1 MEKKGF
7 EIDSSI
13 SQIPSQIYE
22 YDLSYKF
29 LKKNIEKSLLKY
41 NKREGLKKELG
52 DLENIKYE
60 YYLLQKKIDYDNEHI
75 NNLDKDNQKNRY
87 NDIKPY
93 KYNRVCLKYREY
105 INASFIYI
113 PSNFYFIATQ
123 APTDFSIND
132 FWDMVFE
139 YDCKIIIMLCEEIE
153 GGKIKSSC
161 YWNSKNQ
168 SYKIKFNEKKIEKN
182 IIQRNITIS
191 KNNEH
196 KVVTQ
201 LQYIGWPDHGIPNIN
216 EAYPSFLF
224 IRNFILNNKDKC
236 PVIVHCSAGVGR
248 TGTFISIFNVI
259 YDILSKQN
267 SEVIQFS
274 IFNVVRKLKEMRR
287 FLVQNVEQ
295 YFFIY
300 QFIEVFLLYYKF

>member
-1 MEKKGF
+1 
-7 EIDSSI
+7 
-13 SQIPSQIYE
+13 
-22 YDLSYKF
+22 
-29 LKKNIEKSLLKY
+29 
-41 NKREGLKKELG
+41 
-52 DLENIKYE
+52 
-60 YYLLQKKIDYDNEHI
+60 
-75 NNLDKDNQKNRY
+75 
-87 NDIKPY
+87 
-93 KYNRVCLKYREY
+93 
-105 INASFIYI
+105 
-113 PSNFYFIATQ
+113 
-123 APTDFSIND
+123 
-132 FWDMVFE
+132 
-139 YDCKIIIMLCEEIE
+139 MLCEEIE